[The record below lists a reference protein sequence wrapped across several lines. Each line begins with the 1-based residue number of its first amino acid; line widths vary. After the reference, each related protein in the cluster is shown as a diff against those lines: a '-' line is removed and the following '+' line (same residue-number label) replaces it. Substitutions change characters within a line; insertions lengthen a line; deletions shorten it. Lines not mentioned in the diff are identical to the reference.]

1 MMKIAICED
10 DIAQQIKLKEILNE
24 TKLFAAAE
32 YTFYNTGDELI
43 KEYYENKFNF
53 DFVFLDV
60 DMPGIN
66 GIETGIFINEKQE
79 ATIIIFV
86 TDYPQ
91 YAIEAYDCSAFH
103 YLLKSDSFEKV
114 LKVLKRAMNK
124 YMRLHRNYSIDIK
137 GGKVNIALSDIYY
150 IECYKKHLLF
160 HTKNKVYESRMT
172 MEKANAY
179 LKDFGFY
186 QIHQG
191 YIVNLEK
198 IEEFYE
204 NDVTLDNGEKIMVSV
219 RKRTAAMGAYADF
232 LERNF

>member
-1 MMKIAICED
+1 MKIAICED
-10 DIAQQIKLKEILNE
+10 DIAQQIKLKDILNK
-24 TKLFAAAE
+24 TKLFVDPE

-43 KEYYENKFNF
+43 EGYYENKFNF

-66 GIETGIFINEKQE
+66 GIETGIFINERQE
-79 ATIIIFV
+79 KTIIIFV
-86 TDYPQ
+86 TNYPQ
-91 YAIEAYDCSAFH
+91 YAIEAYECNAFH

-114 LKVLKRAMNK
+114 LRILKRAMNK
-124 YMRLHRNYSIDIK
+124 YMRLHRNYSIDIR
-137 GGKVNIALSDIYY
+137 GGKVKIALSEIYY

-172 MEKANAY
+172 MEKANTY

-198 IEEFYE
+198 IKEFYE

-219 RKRTAAMGAYADF
+219 RKRTAAMGAYAEF